1 MADSPET
8 PLAPST
14 SAVLPA
20 ESAKV
25 VKLKAAAD
33 PKGKKRA
40 FGAEVEDTTGW
51 DIVYS
56 DGACKGNGKVGSF
69 AGVGV
74 WWGPNHK
81 RLALFC
87 FVLQACIQRMLNIR
101 ILLGI

>member
-1 MADSPET
+1 VANSLE
-8 PLAPST
+8 APPASST
-14 SAVLPA
+14 SVVLPN

-25 VKLKAAAD
+25 VKPKPTAD

-40 FGAEVEDTTGW
+40 FDAEVEDTTGW

-74 WWGPNHK
+74 WWGPKDK
-81 RLALFC
+81 RLALFSEHASKKRSK
-87 FVLQACIQRMLNIR
+87 FVHF
-101 ILLGI
+101 